1 MKQKFLAGLIIIFLF
16 GGVFF
21 LGRLTSGSN
30 ESSSTTTTSEVAQ
43 TEVINS
49 STTEIP
55 YNKKTTLQLEEEDQQ
70 LIEKYVRAIHSSNEE
85 GLKLLESI
93 QANVKEDLYKSEYA
107 NIKDRIKVNKVL
119 NFVVNKVTMY
129 QHLSYRDMY
138 MVIVETQMSDREG
151 THEPHYPYY
160 FITVTNHVIDDVRM
174 AHVHA
179 SH

>member
-1 MKQKFLAGLIIIFLF
+1 MKQKILAGLIIIFLF

-30 ESSSTTTTSEVAQ
+30 EPSSTTTTSEVAQ

-55 YNKKTTLQLEEEDQQ
+55 YNKKTTLQLEEDQQ

-129 QHLSYRDMY
+129 QNLSYRDMY

-179 SH
+179 SD